1 MNQLFA
7 RKINFTSVA
16 EDTSITAAVKS
27 VMLLV
32 QHSIFSSIMEYLAP
46 KKKTDQKIIFRAVL
60 VKISIAVKQKY
71 LLLINCIADYF
82 FNN

>member
-46 KKKTDQKIIFRAVL
+46 KKKNRSENNFQSRAGKNFNCGQTKIPTI
-60 VKISIAVKQKY
+60 
-71 LLLINCIADYF
+71 D
-82 FNN
+82 